1 MLAVDLLLA
10 IAHHL
15 LMFALLA
22 VLVAELMLARPG
34 LGADRLGRLG
44 SLDIAYGATAG
55 LLLAV
60 GFARVFLGLKGA
72 EYYFA
77 NVFFWLKISAF
88 LIVGILSVPPTRQI
102 LAWRNRARSDPGF
115 APPASEVST
124 VRRYLHA
131 EAMVFVLIPVFA
143 ALMARYSG

>member
-15 LMFALLA
+15 LVFALLA
-22 VLVAELMLARPG
+22 VLVMEMMLARPG
-34 LGADRLGRLG
+34 LDFGRLSRLG
-44 SLDIAYGATAG
+44 SLDIIYGATAG

-60 GFARVFLGLKGA
+60 GFARVFFGLKGP

-77 NVFFWLKISAF
+77 NVFFWLKIAAF
-88 LIVGILSVPPTRQI
+88 LVVGLLSVPATRRI
-102 LAWRNRARSDPGF
+102 LAWRGRARTEPGF
-115 APPASEVST
+115 VPPADEVAM
-124 VRRYLHA
+124 VRRYMHA
-131 EAMVFVLIPVFA
+131 EATAFVIIPIFA

>member
-1 MLAVDLLLA
+1 MLAVDTILA

-22 VLVAELMLARPG
+22 VLVMELTLVRPGIDAAGLARIGG
-34 LGADRLGRLG
+34 LDL
-44 SLDIAYGATAG
+44 SYGAVAG
-55 LLLAV
+55 LILAV
-60 GFARVFLGLKGA
+60 GFARVFLGLKDP

-77 NVFFWLKISAF
+77 NVFFWAKIAAF
-88 LIVGILSVPPTRQI
+88 IVVGLLSVPPTRRI
-102 LAWRNRARSDPGF
+102 LSWRSQARANPHYS
-115 APPASEVST
+115 PPIGEINS
-124 VRRYLHA
+124 VRRYMHL

>member
-1 MLAVDLLLA
+1 MLAVDLILA

-22 VLVAELMLARPG
+22 VLVMEMMLARPG
-34 LGADRLGRLG
+34 LGPDRLARLG
-44 SLDIAYGATAG
+44 GLDLAYGATAG

-60 GFARVFLGLKGA
+60 GFARVFFGLKGP

-77 NVFFWLKISAF
+77 NVFFWLKIAAF
-88 LIVGILSVPPTRQI
+88 LIVGLLSVPPTRRI
-102 LAWRNRARSDPGF
+102 LAWRARARTEPGF
-115 APPASEVST
+115 SPPADEIAV
-124 VRRYLHA
+124 VRRYMHI

>member
-22 VLVAELMLARPG
+22 VLVMEMMLAGPG
-34 LGADRLGRLG
+34 LDSRRLNRLGG
-44 SLDIAYGATAG
+44 LDLAYGATAG

-60 GFARVFLGLKGA
+60 GFARVFFGLKGP

-77 NVFFWLKISAF
+77 NVFFWLKIAAF
-88 LIVGILSVPPTRQI
+88 LAVGLLSVPPTRLI
-102 LAWRNRARSDPGF
+102 LAWRGRARSDPAF
-115 APPASEVST
+115 SPPADEIAA
-124 VRRYLHA
+124 VRRYMHV
-131 EAMVFVLIPVFA
+131 EAAVFVLIPVFA